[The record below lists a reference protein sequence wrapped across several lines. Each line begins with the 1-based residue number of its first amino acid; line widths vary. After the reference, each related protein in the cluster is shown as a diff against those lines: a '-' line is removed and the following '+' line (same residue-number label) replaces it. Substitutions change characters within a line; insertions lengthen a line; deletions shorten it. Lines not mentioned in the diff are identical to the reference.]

1 MTDEEQKKIF
11 SRNLNKYIALNQKQ
25 QIDVA
30 KDLDISPTTL
40 NMWCKGNSMPGTG
53 KIRKLAD
60 YFRIGMSDLTDEK
73 ETAKEDQEPAEDF
86 QSWEHTGEQSATDDT
101 ENEEAADTDDSEKS
115 SDKAAEVEIKDAEE
129 EEDADEPENFE
140 ETMDAASESEE

>member
-1 MTDEEQKKIF
+1 MTDEEQKRVFAK
-11 SRNLNKYIALNQKQ
+11 NLNKYITLNNKQ

-40 NMWCKGNSMPGTG
+40 NMWCKGNSMPSTG

-73 ETAKEDQEPAEDF
+73 QKENIDVEYSDITMEIGISDDRFKKIIIEYSKMPADKKDLLCDF
-86 QSWEHTGEQSATDDT
+86 F
-101 ENEEAADTDDSEKS
+101 EKF
-115 SDKAAEVEIKDAEE
+115 I
-129 EEDADEPENFE
+129 F
-140 ETMDAASESEE
+140 

>member
-1 MTDEEQKKIF
+1 MTDEEQKRVFAK
-11 SRNLNKYIALNQKQ
+11 NLNKYIALNNKQ

-40 NMWCKGNSMPGTG
+40 NMWCKGNSMPSTG

-73 ETAKEDQEPAEDF
+73 HKENIDVEYSDITMEIEISDDRFKKIIIEYSKMPADKKDLLCDF
-86 QSWEHTGEQSATDDT
+86 F
-101 ENEEAADTDDSEKS
+101 EKF
-115 SDKAAEVEIKDAEE
+115 I
-129 EEDADEPENFE
+129 F
-140 ETMDAASESEE
+140 

>member
-1 MTDEEQKKIF
+1 MTDEEQKRVFAK
-11 SRNLNKYIALNQKQ
+11 NLNKYIALNNKQ

-40 NMWCKGNSMPGTG
+40 NMWCKGNSMPSTG

-73 ETAKEDQEPAEDF
+73 QKENIDVEYSDITMEIGMSDDRFKKIIIEYSKMPEDKKDLLCDF
-86 QSWEHTGEQSATDDT
+86 F
-101 ENEEAADTDDSEKS
+101 EKF
-115 SDKAAEVEIKDAEE
+115 I
-129 EEDADEPENFE
+129 F
-140 ETMDAASESEE
+140 

>member
-1 MTDEEQKKIF
+1 MTDEEQKRVFAK
-11 SRNLNKYIALNQKQ
+11 NLNKYIALNNKQ

-40 NMWCKGNSMPGTG
+40 NMWCKGNSMPSTG

-73 ETAKEDQEPAEDF
+73 HKENIDVEYSDIIMEIGISDDRFKKIIIEYSKMPADKKDLLCDF
-86 QSWEHTGEQSATDDT
+86 F
-101 ENEEAADTDDSEKS
+101 EKF
-115 SDKAAEVEIKDAEE
+115 I
-129 EEDADEPENFE
+129 F
-140 ETMDAASESEE
+140 

>member
-1 MTDEEQKKIF
+1 MTDEEQKRVFAK
-11 SRNLNKYIALNQKQ
+11 NLNKYIALNNKQ

-73 ETAKEDQEPAEDF
+73 HKENIDVEYSDITMEIGISDDRFKKIIIEYSKMPADKKDLLCDF
-86 QSWEHTGEQSATDDT
+86 F
-101 ENEEAADTDDSEKS
+101 EKF
-115 SDKAAEVEIKDAEE
+115 I
-129 EEDADEPENFE
+129 F
-140 ETMDAASESEE
+140 

>member
-1 MTDEEQKKIF
+1 MTDEVQTRVFAK
-11 SRNLNKYIALNQKQ
+11 NLNKYIALNNKQ

-40 NMWCKGNSMPGTG
+40 NMWCKGNSMPSTG

-73 ETAKEDQEPAEDF
+73 QKENIDVEYSDITMEIGISDDRFKKIIIEYSKMPADKKDLLCDF
-86 QSWEHTGEQSATDDT
+86 F
-101 ENEEAADTDDSEKS
+101 EKF
-115 SDKAAEVEIKDAEE
+115 I
-129 EEDADEPENFE
+129 F
-140 ETMDAASESEE
+140 